1 MQSRVVEAV
10 QNLIRRNRWP
20 EIDSGIIREII
31 KTVFTTYETVAV
43 QQHMMERAQ
52 WEQHTEYVEHT
63 RKRMLREAI
72 EQALANGYLPTAMP
86 TEELRYTKIMYP
98 GGDFPLDSDWDTVLI
113 KLSLPLRRAY
123 LDKPYILRP
132 KADDK

>member
-1 MQSRVVEAV
+1 MQSKIVEAI

-20 EIDSGIIREII
+20 EIDSGIISEIV

-43 QQHMMERAQ
+43 QQQAMDRVQ
-52 WEQHTEYVEHT
+52 WEQHPEYREHT
-63 RKRMLREAI
+63 RKRLIREAI

-86 TEELRYTKIMYP
+86 TEELRYASFMSP
-98 GGDFPLDSDWDTVLI
+98 GGDFPIDSDWDTVYI